1 MELRFDGD
9 YVTSIKAVKAEDVY
23 TNMKVAIDGEDV
35 YQMVGLTANTSTL
48 NLQGRTM
55 YITANREDVG
65 LAFASDAKA
74 VVIQD
79 ENKKSD
85 VKTEFTSVGSAISHL
100 ADADTNTAGTQY
112 AGNIYAV
119 LNSNGLAQWVVF
131 DSATPLNTGSQ
142 GGDFTDNGTDT
153 TLPSTTDLFV
163 DFTGTEKGAGR
174 YDAKNGKLYL
184 QFTDLT
190 PGASKVSLPGVY
202 VSDAVGGGKY
212 VDINDLG
219 VVKTT
224 NLDGK
229 TSKVYVMD
237 YKATELTG
245 TVIVGNKITVQAAT
259 ENVTEWYVKYS
270 GSAEYANKTETVKNV
285 ADTEF
290 TFTVKQPAGSS
301 KYDIQDNSSANITA
315 VRPAALAQSNL
326 TVDQAYTVKLTAAGT
341 QPEVKL
347 NYNNAAVTVTS
358 SVKSGA
364 VNGKGVD
371 AAYFSG
377 SETSKSVN
385 SGTQATVN
393 LTVQTGTALVAST
406 NQVVVE
412 YTVNGTPKSMTHAAT
427 ASATQTVA
435 IQETVNANTEIVVT
449 GVKVQA
455 KVTVAENSLDAAT
468 TTNLTGNATATYNG
482 KNKAAIESEWLDV
495 GSTVAVVV
503 TVPGVSGNGVTI
515 TIAGQG
521 TDVTTGTDVEVEGS
535 YTVVAG
541 TNTLTVQA
549 DNKV

>member
-1 MELRFDGD
+1 
-9 YVTSIKAVKAEDVY
+9 
-23 TNMKVAIDGEDV
+23 
-35 YQMVGLTANTSTL
+35 
-48 NLQGRTM
+48 
-55 YITANREDVG
+55 
-65 LAFASDAKA
+65 
-74 VVIQD
+74 
-79 ENKKSD
+79 
-85 VKTEFTSVGSAISHL
+85 
-100 ADADTNTAGTQY
+100 
-112 AGNIYAV
+112 
-119 LNSNGLAQWVVF
+119 
-131 DSATPLNTGSQ
+131 
-142 GGDFTDNGTDT
+142 
-153 TLPSTTDLFV
+153 
-163 DFTGTEKGAGR
+163 
-174 YDAKNGKLYL
+174 
-184 QFTDLT
+184 
-190 PGASKVSLPGVY
+190 
-202 VSDAVGGGKY
+202 
-212 VDINDLG
+212 
-219 VVKTT
+219 
-224 NLDGK
+224 
-229 TSKVYVMD
+229 MD

-385 SGTQATVN
+385 SGAQATVN
-393 LTVQTGTALVAST
+393 LTVQTGTVLVAST

-468 TTNLTGNATATYNG
+468 TTNLTGNATAAYNG